1 MSNFYIV
8 KKSLKVLNQ
17 INFEIIIRNTKVI
30 IFLLISF
37 VLDTKLIFYRKLI
50 LKYIL
55 HI

>member
-17 INFEIIIRNTKVI
+17 ITFEIIIRNTKVI

-37 VLDTKLIFYRKLI
+37 VLDAKLIFYRKLI

-55 HI
+55 